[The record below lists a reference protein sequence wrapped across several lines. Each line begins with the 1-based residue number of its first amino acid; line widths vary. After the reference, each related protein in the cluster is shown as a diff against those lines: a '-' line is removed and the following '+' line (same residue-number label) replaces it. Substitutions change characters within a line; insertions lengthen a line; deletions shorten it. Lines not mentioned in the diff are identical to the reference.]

1 MTGSIQRLGTV
12 LLGLFLVISVALGY
26 WQVVA
31 GPELNADPRNPRR
44 FEEAANVQRG
54 RLLDRVGQPLAV
66 SEWTP
71 HGYVRRYTLPAAV
84 AATGYFSLQY
94 GSTGIEAAYDEQ
106 LRGQRSPDLLERLR
120 AELLHR
126 PVVGSDVQLTIDAR
140 IQQAAAEALGDAP
153 GAVVALDPR
162 TGAVLALVSAPY
174 FDPNRVDDSWRL
186 LLQDPGRPLFNRALQ
201 STYPPG
207 STLKTLVAAAA
218 VDLGVVDLNR
228 KFSCTTAIQI
238 GDLSV
243 DCRNHS
249 HLSTVDFAEAYAWSC
264 NRTFALTA
272 LGLGMPGPLDLSDT
286 AKRPYP
292 WEERGI
298 AASANQLEDYARR
311 FGFGK
316 PIPFDLPVE
325 ASRLRDPGQEY
336 YPSLLAQTG
345 FGQGQVATTP
355 LQMALV
361 AATIANGGV
370 VPAPYLVMEVR
381 SPNGAVRQVHRPG
394 GFLGRAVST
403 QTAATI
409 NRMMELSVEV
419 AYARRAQIPGVKVAG
434 KTGTAEVG
442 QGLTPHSW
450 FIGYAPTDE
459 PRVAVAVIMENRGS
473 GADVATVAAQK
484 VLARGLEV
492 YRPER

>member
-1 MTGSIQRLGTV
+1 MARNIQRLGSV
-12 LLGLFLVISVALGY
+12 FLGLFLIVGAALGY

-31 GPELNADPRNPRR
+31 GPQLNTAPRNPRLT
-44 FEEAANVQRG
+44 EEAARVQRG
-54 RLLDRVGQPLAV
+54 RLLDRTGQPLAV
-66 SEWTP
+66 SERTAQ
-71 HGYVRRYTLPAAV
+71 GFVRRYPLPAAV
-84 AATGYFSLQY
+84 AATGYYSLRY
-94 GSTGIEAAYDEQ
+94 GSTGIEAAFDEQ

-120 AELLHR
+120 ADLLHP

-140 IQQAAAEALGDAP
+140 IQQAAAEALGDAH

-162 TGAVLALVSAPY
+162 TGAVLALASAPF
-174 FDPNRVDDSWRL
+174 FDPNRVDADWQQL
-186 LLQDPGRPLFNRALQ
+186 VQDPGNPLFNRALQ
-201 STYPPG
+201 ATYPPG

-218 VDLGVVDLNR
+218 VDRGIVDLGR
-228 KFSCTTAIQI
+228 RFTCTTPIQI
-238 GDLSV
+238 GELVV

-249 HLSTVDFAEAYAWSC
+249 HLAVVDFAEAYAWSC

-286 AKRPYP
+286 ARRPYP

-298 AASANQLEDYARR
+298 EASANQLEEYARR

-316 PIPFDLPVE
+316 PIPFDLPVA
-325 ASRLRDPGQEY
+325 ASRLRDPDQAY

-345 FGQGQVATTP
+345 FGQGQVAATP

-370 VPAPYLVMEVR
+370 VPSPYLVMEVR
-381 SPNGAVRQVHRPG
+381 APNGAVRQVHQPG
-394 GFLGRAVST
+394 GFLGRAVSA
-403 QTAATI
+403 QTAATV

-450 FIGYAPTDE
+450 FIGYAPSDE
-459 PRVAVAVIMENRGS
+459 PRVAVAVILENRGS

-484 VLARGLEV
+484 VLARALEV